1 MQPDLRRLS
10 LADITGDIRTT
21 MLDELDFQK
30 EAKNMA
36 EFRSF
41 LASSGNKAVMCPDV
55 YPAASSKK
63 VLYLL
68 YMCPYH
74 SSAYLGL
81 PVHTPMYLVFLYYYI
96 SSVLILVCCAGA
108 DDASSSRPHTL
119 VAEGRIY

>member
-1 MQPDLRRLS
+1 LYLKASFAPLQPDLRRLS

-30 EAKNMA
+30 EAKNMG

-63 VLYLL
+63 VLYI
-68 YMCPYH
+68 YVY
-74 SSAYLGL
+74 
-81 PVHTPMYLVFLYYYI
+81 
-96 SSVLILVCCAGA
+96 VCVCVCE
-108 DDASSSRPHTL
+108 R
-119 VAEGRIY
+119 ERE